1 MFGMYLV
8 LNDDFAVK
16 FVHHLEFGYFSWVG
30 GAGVGLQERTF
41 HAIAMHREPCTLNSY
56 LEP

>member
-30 GAGVGLQERTF
+30 GRGWGYKSARFMPL
-41 HAIAMHREPCTLNSY
+41 PCTANLG
-56 LEP
+56 